1 MEEFEGL
8 TVSSRPSIN
17 RIGSYPNI
25 RTALAQQLPM
35 SYVDSTHGL
44 QQLEN
49 EKRQVFKQIGA
60 EGNIQPV
67 GKGDYIMKKTLFRF
81 FIAAVTVAGILPMT
95 GLAQGYRCRR
105 NDNVNRREYYQRERI
120 RDGIRSGELTR
131 GEASRLINEQR
142 RIESYERRSRLDDGR
157 LDWRERRRLDQML
170 DRSNRD
176 IYREKHDRQDRD
188 RYWRYR

>member
-1 MEEFEGL
+1 MWIPQ
-8 TVSSRPSIN
+8 TDYSSVKTGNGKFSN
-17 RIGSYPNI
+17 G
-25 RTALAQQLPM
+25 LAQKG
-35 SYVDSTHGL
+35 TFK
-44 QQLEN
+44 LE
-49 EKRQVFKQIGA
+49 EKEIT
-60 EGNIQPV
+60 
-67 GKGDYIMKKTLFRF
+67 YMKKTLFRF

-131 GEASRLINEQR
+131 GEAYRLINEQR

-157 LDWRERRRLDQML
+157 LDWQERRRLDRML
-170 DRSNRD
+170 DRSSRD

-188 RYWRYR
+188 RYWRFR

>member
-1 MEEFEGL
+1 
-8 TVSSRPSIN
+8 
-17 RIGSYPNI
+17 
-25 RTALAQQLPM
+25 
-35 SYVDSTHGL
+35 
-44 QQLEN
+44 
-49 EKRQVFKQIGA
+49 
-60 EGNIQPV
+60 
-67 GKGDYIMKKTLFRF
+67 MKKTLFRF
-81 FIAAVTVAGILPMT
+81 FIAAVAVAGILPMT
-95 GLAQGYRCRR
+95 GLAQGNRCRR
-105 NDNVNRREYYQRERI
+105 YDNGRRYDNINRREYYQRDRI

-157 LDWRERRRLDQML
+157 LDYRERRRLDQLL